1 MKICLLVS
9 MLCIVPSCY
18 TVSADQIPCPQQEI
32 YKPTESEKQKD
43 DEKASWE
50 YAENDE
56 LVTAIEQSDPQK
68 WILGVSKNV
77 ILGEKYELMFNLKFN
92 KIYFRMSIFSDGSL
106 YLDGGKKEVALAHR
120 NRLIAFYNKVVG
132 KHV

>member
-1 MKICLLVS
+1 MKICLLLS
-9 MLCIVPSCY
+9 ILCIMSSCY
-18 TVSADQIPCPQQEI
+18 TAAKDQIPCLQQEA
-32 YKPTESEKQKD
+32 YKLTESEKQKD
-43 DEKASWE
+43 DEKTSWE

-77 ILGEKYELMFNLKFN
+77 ILGERYELMFNLKFN

-106 YLDGGKKEVALAHR
+106 YLDGGKKEVSLPHR
-120 NRLIAFYNKVVG
+120 NRLIVFYNRVTQK
-132 KHV
+132 K